1 LLLYTV
7 ADVCAVMFVVE
18 KFIRKVKKRP
28 PLCIITLK
36 DYSS

>member
-7 ADVCAVMFVVE
+7 ADVCVAMFVVE
-18 KFIRKVKKRP
+18 KFISQVEKRP
-28 PLCIITLK
+28 PLYIITLK